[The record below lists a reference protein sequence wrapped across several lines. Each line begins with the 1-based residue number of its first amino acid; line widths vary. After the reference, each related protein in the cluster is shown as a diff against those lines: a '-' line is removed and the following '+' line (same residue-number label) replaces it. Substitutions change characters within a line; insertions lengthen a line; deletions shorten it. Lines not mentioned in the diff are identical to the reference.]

1 MILVR
6 KLSLLLFQN
15 FIKHWSIVVK
25 AGLSTISTDFSA
37 QRFLFFSVVTA
48 ENAASH
54 AYVEAN
60 DKRISMAKS
69 ASNENSDLISSQK
82 LLSGCF

>member
-1 MILVR
+1 MFFKI
-6 KLSLLLFQN
+6 SSN
-15 FIKHWSIVVK
+15 IGAIVVK
-25 AGLSTISTDFSA
+25 AVLNTISTDFSA
-37 QRFLFFSVVTA
+37 QQFLFFSVVTA

-60 DKRISMAKS
+60 GKKIPIAKS
-69 ASNENSDLISSQK
+69 ATNGNSDLISSQK